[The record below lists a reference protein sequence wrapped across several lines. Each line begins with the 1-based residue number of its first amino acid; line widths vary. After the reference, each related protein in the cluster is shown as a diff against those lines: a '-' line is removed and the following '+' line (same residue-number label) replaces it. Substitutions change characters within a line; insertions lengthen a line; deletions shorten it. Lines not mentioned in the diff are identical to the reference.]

1 MIKKNKTN
9 NKTKDKIKEKVLVAI
24 SGGVDSAVAA
34 KLLIDDG
41 YDVSGIFLN
50 FWKEPGEQNSENKC
64 CSLEAQLDAKKVC
77 LSLGIPFYTFN
88 FSSKFKKE
96 VVDNFLNEYQIGNTP
111 NPCVVCNKKIKIG
124 GLLEYAKSLG
134 FNYLATGHYVK
145 IKKCPDGFYLFKGVD
160 KNKDQ
165 SYFLYTLEQK
175 QLKNLLFPLGNL
187 KKPKV
192 RQIASKSGL
201 PVASKNESQEIC
213 FISGKRH
220 NDFLK
225 KYLKLK
231 PGKIILW
238 PENKIIGEHQGLPL
252 YTIGQRRGIDIG
264 GTGPYYAA
272 SFDYQKKYL
281 YVVKNFD
288 DPILYGKEMLV
299 KNFYWTNKKNLKFP
313 LKTKV
318 VIRYRHKAVSCVV
331 EPLTKKKLLKVK
343 FLRKQRAITFG
354 QSAVFYNGSQV
365 LGGGIIC

>member
-1 MIKKNKTN
+1 MKKN
-9 NKTKDKIKEKVLVAI
+9 NKKKVLVAI

-34 KLLIDDG
+34 KLLIDQG

-50 FWKEPGEQNSENKC
+50 FWKEPGNQLKENKC

-96 VVDNFLNEYQIGNTP
+96 VVDNFLNEYQIGMTP

-124 GLLEYAKSLG
+124 GLLDYAISLG
-134 FNYLATGHYVK
+134 FDYLATGHYVDL
-145 IKKCPDGFYLFKGVD
+145 KKFSDGFYLLKGLD

-175 QLKNLLFPLGNL
+175 QLKKLIFPLGNL

-192 RQIASKSGL
+192 RQIATNAGL

-213 FISGKRH
+213 FVSGKRH

-231 PGKIILW
+231 SGNIKLW
-238 PENKIIGEHQGLPL
+238 PENKIIGKHQGLPL

-272 SFDYQKKYL
+272 FFDYEKNDL
-281 YVVKNFD
+281 YVVKNFN
-288 DPILYGKEMLV
+288 DPVLYGKEMMI
-299 KNFYWTNKKNLKFP
+299 KNFYWSNIKSLNFP
-313 LKTKV
+313 LKVKV
-318 VIRYRHKAVSCVV
+318 VIRYRHKPVSCRV
-331 EPLTKKKLLKVK
+331 EKVKNKMLKVV
-343 FLRKQRAITFG
+343 FSQKQRAITSG
-354 QSAVFYNGSQV
+354 QSAVFYEGNKV